1 MKTLITWSDG
11 SMYEGQVK
19 DDKKDGHGTYTFSDG
34 TSHEG
39 EWGNDNPIRLKTYK
53 NGKITGKHYWLKSGG
68 SSSIDDKFLTM
79 SEYTKKNP
87 KNKSLNNK

>member
-39 EWGNDNPIRLKTYK
+39 EWGNDNPI
-53 NGKITGKHYWLKSGG
+53 
-68 SSSIDDKFLTM
+68 
-79 SEYTKKNP
+79 
-87 KNKSLNNK
+87 